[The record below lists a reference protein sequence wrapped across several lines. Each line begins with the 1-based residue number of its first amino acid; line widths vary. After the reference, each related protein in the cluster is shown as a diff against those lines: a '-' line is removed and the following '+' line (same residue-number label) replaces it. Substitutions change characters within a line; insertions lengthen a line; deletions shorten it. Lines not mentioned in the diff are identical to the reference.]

1 MIATRVRVRSVIVPE
16 QAEQTQTL
24 PNTPNT
30 AEQAR
35 TDPNANKQLETMM
48 IVSLT
53 PTDPAKQ
60 MNDWQ
65 IEVRIAQLEQRIAA
79 IESRVD
85 HNQDALTPALLRERI
100 ELSIE
105 RNHLFFEQVSRKLD
119 EREERIKYLE
129 QEQQNQ
135 PARQWK
141 IIVNKDYRP

>member
-1 MIATRVRVRSVIVPE
+1 M
-16 QAEQTQTL
+16 
-24 PNTPNT
+24 
-30 AEQAR
+30 
-35 TDPNANKQLETMM
+35 K

-53 PTDPAKQ
+53 PTDPTKQ

-79 IESRVD
+79 IESCVD
-85 HNQDALTPALLRERI
+85 HNPDALTPALLRERI